1 MRNDSSRAALVR
13 EPPRIRAYRHDTVLI
28 VFVCKFPVP
37 ALDPTR
43 TLTVSNERGDVMHFS
58 KRTVLAATAALCSAL
73 LYACAVSAGA
83 APNRGVDPSKPA
95 NADKIAVYKAATDP
109 DPVPPLAPDQQKTL
123 DEKRQAAADLL
134 SGTAKNTTV
143 SPSATAASASF
154 SVAAM
159 TSGSSALA
167 QDQNPQK
174 TSYWCGPASVNEALG
189 QMGKWFT
196 QAQLASELGTT
207 TSGTGWLNG
216 SSGPVPRVMN
226 SHQSRNNYIGTP
238 VPGSPSSSDIE
249 YYKLGLVTNIGL
261 VRAPLIGDAYEVPG
275 GPHLVGHPNS
285 TIFHWFDI
293 YGYTNGGA
301 YTMYEDSVH
310 GAPGISW
317 AGNVPA
323 YSTLSSSTIAQIVG
337 GRGYVW

>member
-1 MRNDSSRAALVR
+1 
-13 EPPRIRAYRHDTVLI
+13 
-28 VFVCKFPVP
+28 
-37 ALDPTR
+37 
-43 TLTVSNERGDVMHFS
+43 MHFS
-58 KRTVLAATAALCSAL
+58 KRTVLAATAAFCSVFLFAG
-73 LYACAVSAGA
+73 AISAGA
-83 APNRGVDPSKPA
+83 APTGGGDPSKPA
-95 NADKIAVYKAATDP
+95 KVDKIAAYKAATDP
-109 DPVPPLAPDQQKTL
+109 NPVSPLTPDEQRTL
-123 DEKRQAAADLL
+123 DQKRQAATDLL
-134 SGTAKNTTV
+134 AGSASATIV
-143 SPSATAASASF
+143 SPSATAASAGS
-154 SVAAM
+154 STAAA
-159 TSGSSALA
+159 TSGSSALTP
-167 QDQNPQK
+167 DQNPQK
-174 TSYWCGPASVNEALG
+174 TPYWCGPASVNEALG
-189 QMGKWFT
+189 QMGRWFT

-207 TSGTGWLNG
+207 TNGTGWLNG

-249 YYKLGLVTNIGL
+249 YYKLGLVTDIGI

-310 GAPGISW
+310 DAPGIGW

-323 YSTLSSSTIAQIVG
+323 YSTLPSSTIAQIVG

>member
-1 MRNDSSRAALVR
+1 
-13 EPPRIRAYRHDTVLI
+13 
-28 VFVCKFPVP
+28 
-37 ALDPTR
+37 
-43 TLTVSNERGDVMHFS
+43 MHFS
-58 KRTVLAATAALCSAL
+58 KRTVLAATAVLCSAL
-73 LYACAVSAGA
+73 LYAGAISAGA
-83 APNRGVDPSKPA
+83 APNRGGDPAKSA
-95 NADKIAVYKAATDP
+95 NDDKIAAYKAANDP
-109 DPVPPLAPDQQKTL
+109 APVPPLTPDEKTTL
-123 DEKRQAAADLL
+123 DQKRQAATRLL
-134 SGTAKNTTV
+134 SGAAGATNV
-143 SPSATAASASF
+143 SPSATAASAS
-154 SVAAM
+154 SNVAAA
-159 TSGSSALA
+159 TSGSSALT

-226 SHQSRNNYIGTP
+226 SHQSRNNYVGTP
-238 VPGSPSSSDIE
+238 VPGSPSSSDVE
-249 YYKLGLVTNIGL
+249 YFKLGLVTNIG
-261 VRAPLIGDAYEVPG
+261 VIRAPLIGDAYEVPG
-275 GPHLVGHPNS
+275 GPHLVGHPNT

-310 GAPGISW
+310 GAPGIAW

-323 YSTLSSSTIAQIVG
+323 YSTLSSSTIVQIVG